1 MKKIYA
7 LLFTLTFGC
16 ISFGQVLS
24 DDFNYTDN
32 ALLSA
37 NGWTAHSAAGNASV
51 DVGVSNGLVYTG
63 YSGTTGFTA
72 SAVGNAAKLDNTG
85 EDVNKAFSTPITSGD
100 LYVSFLVN
108 VTTAVDGYFL
118 SLGTG
123 TTTFFARFFAKP
135 SATSGKINFGIGN
148 STATYSSTDFDPN
161 TTYLAVIKYGVST
174 SGPVS
179 LWIIPA
185 SIPVSEASAGV
196 PTATSTGSGG
206 ASVAGVYLRQ
216 YSATQNITIDGL
228 RVYPTWFNTT
238 ACPLSL
244 STEVA
249 VCNAITFS
257 LDSYT
262 TTIPFTGGGTAT
274 YTMSVTTG
282 TISGDNPSTAATGNI
297 IISGVSEGT
306 NNTLTVSGGC
316 NIVKTITAP
325 ECKPINTL
333 PFSDSFP
340 YSVGNSLNNEQKWSV
355 LNTGDNIVV
364 ATGNLNYT
372 GITSTGNSISFGG
385 SGAESKTLF
394 TNTTTGSINARMLIS
409 VTDISGITTDLN
421 GSYFA
426 ILTDNASSIT
436 NARLWV
442 RKNGTQIQY
451 GIGAATSDVVW
462 DAALYATASTQYLVL
477 GYDFSNNTVFLCVNP
492 TIGGTTASTVTY
504 TPTAAITGIGG
515 FVFRQDSAT
524 STPTVITIDELTID
538 SALNFT
544 LANQSFSQIDGLK
557 VYPNPVSNG
566 VLHVESNLNLE
577 RTISLFDVLGKQV
590 ISTTTSNTTI
600 NIANLNSGIY
610 IVKITEGE
618 KTATK
623 KLVVK

>member
-7 LLFTLTFGC
+7 LLFTLTFSC
-16 ISFGQVLS
+16 ISFGQVFS
-24 DDFNYTDN
+24 DDFNYADG
-32 ALLSA
+32 ALLTA
-37 NGWTAHSAAGNASV
+37 NGWTAHSSATTAPI
-51 DVGVSNGLVYTG
+51 DVGTSNGLNYTG
-63 YSGTTGFTA
+63 YSETTGFTA
-72 SAVGNAAKLDNTG
+72 SAIGNAARLDNTG
-85 EDVNKAFSTPITSGD
+85 QDVNKAFSTPITSGD

-123 TTTFFARFFAKP
+123 TTAFFARFFAKP

-228 RVYPTWFNTT
+228 RVYQTWFNTT

-249 VCNAITFS
+249 VCNATTFS

-282 TISGDNPSTAATGNI
+282 TISGDNPSTVAIGNI
-297 IISGVSEGT
+297 IISGVTEGT

-316 NIVKTITAP
+316 DIVKTITAP

-340 YSVGNSLNNEQKWSV
+340 YTDGNSLNNEQKWSI
-355 LNTGDNIVV
+355 LNTGDNIVA

-372 GITSTGNSISFGG
+372 GITSSGNSISFGG
-385 SGAESKTLF
+385 AGAESKTLF
-394 TNTTTGSINARMLIS
+394 TNTTAGSINARMLIS

-462 DAALYATASTQYLVL
+462 DAALYATATTQYLVL

-492 TIGGTTASTVTY
+492 TIGGTTAPTATY
-504 TPTAAITGIGG
+504 TPTAAITGLGG

-524 STPTVITIDELTID
+524 LTPTVITIDELTID

-566 VLHVESNLNLE
+566 VLHIESDLNTE
-577 RTISLFDVLGKQV
+577 RTISLFDVIGKQV
-590 ISTTTSNTTI
+590 LSTTTSNNTI
-600 NIANLNSGIY
+600 NIAALNSGVY
-610 IVKITEGE
+610 ILKITEGG
-618 KTATK
+618 KTATR
-623 KLVVK
+623 KLVIN

>member
-37 NGWTAHSAAGNASV
+37 NGWTAHSAAGTASV
-51 DVGVSNGLVYTG
+51 DVGVSNGLVYNG

-297 IISGVSEGT
+297 IISGVTEGT
-306 NNTLTVSGGC
+306 NNTLTISGGC

-333 PFSDSFP
+333 PFTDSFP
-340 YSVGNSLNNEQKWSV
+340 YTVGNSLNNEQKWSI
-355 LNTGDNIVV
+355 LNTGDNIVA

-385 SGAESKTLF
+385 AGAESKTLF

-492 TIGGTTASTVTY
+492 TIGGTTASTATY

-566 VLHVESNLNLE
+566 VLHVESNLNSE

-600 NIANLNSGIY
+600 NIANLNSGVY
-610 IVKITEGE
+610 IVKITEGG

>member
-37 NGWTAHSAAGNASV
+37 NGWTAHSAAGTASV

-123 TTTFFARFFAKP
+123 NTTFFARFFAKP

-185 SIPVSEASAGV
+185 SIPATEVAAGL

-340 YSVGNSLNNEQKWSV
+340 YTVGNSLNNEQKWSI

-394 TNTTTGSINARMLIS
+394 TNTTTGRINARMLIS

-492 TIGGTTASTVTY
+492 TIGGTTAPTATY

-610 IVKITEGE
+610 IVKITEGG

>member
-7 LLFTLTFGC
+7 LLFCVITT

-24 DDFNYTDN
+24 DDFNYADN
-32 ALLSA
+32 ALLTA
-37 NGWTAHSAAGNASV
+37 NGWTAHSGTAAPI
-51 DVGVSNGLVYTG
+51 DVGTSNGLNYTG

-72 SAVGNAAKLDNTG
+72 SAIGNAARLDNTG

-123 TTTFFARFFAKP
+123 TNTFFARFFAKP

-249 VCNAITFS
+249 VCNATTFS

-282 TISGDNPSTAATGNI
+282 TISGDNPSTATTGNI
-297 IISGVSEGT
+297 IISGVTEGT
-306 NNTLTVSGGC
+306 NNTLTISGGC

-340 YSVGNSLNNEQKWSV
+340 YTVGNSLNNEQKWSI
-355 LNTGDNIVV
+355 LNTGDNIVA

-385 SGAESKTLF
+385 AGAESKTLF
-394 TNTTTGSINARMLIS
+394 TNTTAGSINARMLIS

-451 GIGAATSDVVW
+451 GIGAATTDVVW
-462 DAALYATASTQYLVL
+462 DAALYATATTQYLVL

-492 TIGGTTASTVTY
+492 TIGGTTAPTATY
-504 TPTAAITGIGG
+504 TPTAAITGLGG

-524 STPTVITIDELTID
+524 LTPTVITIDELTID

-566 VLHVESNLNLE
+566 VLHIESDLNTE
-577 RTISLFDVLGKQV
+577 RTISLFDVIGKQV
-590 ISTTTSNTTI
+590 LSTTTSNNTI
-600 NIANLNSGIY
+600 NIAALNSGVY
-610 IVKITEGE
+610 ILKITEGG
-618 KTATK
+618 KTATR
-623 KLVVK
+623 KLVIN

>member
-7 LLFTLTFGC
+7 LLFTLTFSC
-16 ISFGQVLS
+16 ISFGQLLS

-37 NGWTAHSAAGNASV
+37 NGWTAHSGTAAPI
-51 DVGVSNGLVYTG
+51 DVGTSNGLIYAG

-72 SAVGNAAKLDNTG
+72 SAIGNAVRLDNTG
-85 EDVNKAFSTPITSGD
+85 EDVNKAFSTPVTSGD

-108 VTTAVDGYFL
+108 VTTAVDGFFL

-123 TTTFFARFFAKP
+123 TTTFFARFFARP

-148 STATYSSTDFDPN
+148 SSVTYSSTDFDPN

-185 SIPVSEASAGV
+185 SIPATEVAAGV

-249 VCNAITFS
+249 VCNATTFS
-257 LDSYT
+257 IDSYT

-274 YTMSVTTG
+274 YSLSATTG
-282 TISGDNPSTAATGNI
+282 TISGDNPSTATTGNI

-316 NIVKTITAP
+316 DIVKTITAP

-340 YSVGNSLNNEQKWSV
+340 YTVGNSLNNEQKWSI
-355 LNTGDNIVV
+355 LNTGDNIVA

-385 SGAESKTLF
+385 AGAESKTLF

-442 RKNGTQIQY
+442 RKNGMQIQF
-451 GIGAATSDVVW
+451 GIGAATTDVVW
-462 DAALYATASTQYLVL
+462 DAALYATGTTQYLVL

-492 TIGGTTASTVTY
+492 TIGGTTAPTATY
-504 TPTAAITGIGG
+504 TPAAAITGLGG

-566 VLHVESNLNLE
+566 VLHIESNLNTE

-590 ISTTTSNTTI
+590 LNTTTANNTI
-600 NIANLNSGIY
+600 NIATLNSGVY
-610 IVKITEGE
+610 IVKITEAG
-618 KTATK
+618 KTATR